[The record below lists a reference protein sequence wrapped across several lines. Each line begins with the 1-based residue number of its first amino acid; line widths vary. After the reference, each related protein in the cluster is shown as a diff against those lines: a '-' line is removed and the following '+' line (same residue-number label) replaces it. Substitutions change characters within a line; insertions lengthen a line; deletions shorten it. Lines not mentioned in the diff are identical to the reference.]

1 MSASTKPVEHANE
14 VRLVGR
20 LSVEPEAVMLPSGDE
35 IVTTRLVV
43 ERPRLPAG
51 VPAPRRVD
59 TVTCTAWGP
68 AQRRSLRV
76 LDQGDTVEIIGAL
89 RRRFWRSGAGPGQST
104 FEIEVESAN
113 LMARQPPP
121 TPKKRAA
128 RASARATQP
137 PADPMPE
144 RRLGVPGHHVG
155 GRRLIGG
162 RPPSALWRRRV

>member
-1 MSASTKPVEHANE
+1 MSASTKPIEHSNE

-43 ERPRLPAG
+43 QRPRPPAG
-51 VPAPRRVD
+51 PPTPRRVD

-76 LDQGDTVEIIGAL
+76 LDQGDTVEITGAL
-89 RRRFWRSGAGPGQST
+89 RRRFWRSAAGPGQST
-104 FEIEVESAN
+104 FEIEIETAN
-113 LMARQPPP
+113 LLVRQPPP

-128 RASARATQP
+128 KP
-137 PADPMPE
+137 PAGTVPSQAEPPLD
-144 RRLGVPGHHVG
+144 RRLV
-155 GRRLIGG
+155 LIGG
-162 RPPSALWRRRV
+162 EVAHQ

>member
-1 MSASTKPVEHANE
+1 MSPKKRSVEHANQ

-43 ERPRLPAG
+43 QRPGPPAG

-76 LDQGDTVEIIGAL
+76 LDEGDTVEITGAL

-113 LMARQPPP
+113 LKARRPPP
-121 TPKKRAA
+121 TPKKRPAAA
-128 RASARATQP
+128 RQP
-137 PADPMPE
+137 RADPSSD
-144 RRLGVPGHHVG
+144 RRLVLVG
-155 GRRLIGG
+155 GEV
-162 RPPSALWRRRV
+162 AHQ

>member
-1 MSASTKPVEHANE
+1 MRATTKPVEHSNE
-14 VRLVGR
+14 VRLIGR

-43 ERPRLPAG
+43 QRPRPPAG

-76 LDQGDTVEIIGAL
+76 LDQGDTVEITGAL

-104 FEIEVESAN
+104 FEIEIETAS
-113 LMARQPPP
+113 LLIREPPP

-128 RASARATQP
+128 KAPVAAAPPQP
-137 PADPMPE
+137 EPPPE
-144 RRLGVPGHHVG
+144 RRLV
-155 GRRLIGG
+155 LIGG
-162 RPPSALWRRRV
+162 EVAHQ

>member
-1 MSASTKPVEHANE
+1 MSPKKKSVEHANQ

-43 ERPRLPAG
+43 QRPSPPAG

-76 LDQGDTVEIIGAL
+76 LDEGDTVEITGAL

-113 LMARQPPP
+113 LKARRPPP
-121 TPKKRAA
+121 TPKKRPAAA
-128 RASARATQP
+128 RQP
-137 PADPMPE
+137 RADPSSD
-144 RRLGVPGHHVG
+144 RRLVLVG
-155 GRRLIGG
+155 GEV
-162 RPPSALWRRRV
+162 AHQ